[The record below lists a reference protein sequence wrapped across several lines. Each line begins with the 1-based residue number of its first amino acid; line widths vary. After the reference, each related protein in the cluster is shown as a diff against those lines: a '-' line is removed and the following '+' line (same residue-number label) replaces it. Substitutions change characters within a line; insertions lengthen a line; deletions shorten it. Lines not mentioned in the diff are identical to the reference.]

1 MRARAF
7 FTREA
12 GAALVLRPSPTP
24 PRAAVVL
31 LHGGREE
38 GLEPPPA
45 LNLPGARMVPF
56 ARSIARATAEHR
68 VALGSVRYRHRGWN
82 GERDDAAEDAQRAL
96 DELVALHGPVPVVLV
111 GHSMGGRAAL
121 RAAAA
126 PQVQAVVGLAPWC
139 PEAEP
144 VAHLAGKRVVLLHG
158 ERDRITAPGD
168 SRRLTERARRAGA
181 DACTLLLP
189 DGEHAMVRRAAAW
202 HSLTTRVVSGLL
214 GLAPLP
220 PVVAD
225 ALSSATNAAAAVP
238 APRALHQA

>member
-1 MRARAF
+1 MSRSF
-7 FTREA
+7 LSRET

-45 LNLPGARMVPF
+45 LNLPGARMLPF

-139 PEAEP
+139 PEGEP
-144 VAHLAGKRVVLLHG
+144 VDHLAGKRVVLLHG
-158 ERDRITAPGD
+158 ERDRITAPAD

-225 ALSSATNAAAAVP
+225 ALSSATNATAAVP
-238 APRALHQA
+238 APEALRQA